1 MPLLDV
7 RTPEK
12 ALQYYSDHMHFDVLY
27 LVILSDT
34 RFTQRH
40 KVAVCSYM
48 QGCRYSREVSL
59 SRLAT
64 PRLNHTVFASQVF

>member
-7 RTPEK
+7 RTLEK
-12 ALQYYSDHMHFDVLY
+12 ALQYYSDHRHFDVLY

-34 RFTQRH
+34 LFAQRH

-48 QGCRYSREVSL
+48 QDANTQEMSL
-59 SRLAT
+59 FLALS
-64 PRLNHTVFASQVF
+64 PLS